1 MKALRQLA
9 LLLLFVFLGDFLNRG
24 LGIPLPSNI
33 LGLILLLVALLTGLV
48 KLEQVESVGQFILS
62 HMTVLFVPAGVGLLA
77 ILGVIQGN
85 WLILVLIAL
94 VTTILVL
101 ALTGWIV
108 QKLRS
113 RA

>member
-24 LGIPLPSNI
+24 LGIPLPGNI
-33 LGLILLLVALLTGLV
+33 LGLVLLLLALLAGLV
-48 KLEQVESVGQFILS
+48 KLEQVEQVGQFFLS

-77 ILGVIQGN
+77 ILGVIRGS

-101 ALTGWIV
+101 ALTGLIV
-108 QKLRS
+108 QNLRK
-113 RA
+113 RV

>member
-24 LGIPLPSNI
+24 LGVPLPGNI
-33 LGLILLLVALLTGLV
+33 LGLILLLGALLTGLV
-48 KLEQVESVGQFILS
+48 KLDHVEGVAQFLLS

-101 ALTGWIV
+101 ALTGLIV
-108 QKLRS
+108 QKLR
-113 RA
+113 RRV